1 MGEDQFAQTA
11 LVKAVQGA
19 IAVQPQQSGDLRV
32 ATPGGVFQVRWDDN
46 ASASALGQLAFF
58 GEFLEVSQLFDRW
71 VESCPL
77 EYTSPNAP
85 EVRDVLGTWLLSILD
100 GQRRY
105 AHINGLRGDAVAPQ
119 ILAMTRIISD
129 ESLRRALKA
138 LAPSIDKNCTEDERI
153 KRQAQL
159 DTSTAWMDTVLREST
174 FAALGTDWILD
185 CDTTVKLLYGNQD
198 GAEIGYNPTKPGRPS
213 HNIHTYWVA
222 NLRLVLDAEVK
233 GGKTQPAK
241 YSLPGLMRLLLALP
255 PEKRPQLVRG
265 DSAFGNEPVMAELEA
280 IGQAYLTKLRQTAG
294 VKRLIERNW
303 SRQDWQDVGQGSEA
317 VEAQLKLSGW
327 SRARRV
333 VVVRSPVKTNSKVS
347 PGIKTLTSAVEDVTN
362 KKAKRQKNLDFE
374 NTEPV
379 KRWDYAVLV
388 TNANYELTA
397 ISQLYRDRADCENG
411 FDELKN
417 QWGWG
422 GYTTQDLERCNLC
435 ARAVALIYNWWSWY
449 VRLAHPATR
458 LEAITSRPLLLAG
471 VARLTEHAGQSRILL
486 TLTHAAGDLIKSM
499 VTNVRKGLD
508 TILATAPQLTK
519 RERWAA
525 LVRYIVERILAA
537 KPKKSDQPTL
547 IPSNFSPPLIP
558 ATG

>member
-1 MGEDQFAQTA
+1 MGEDKFPQTA
-11 LVKAVQGA
+11 LANAVQGA
-19 IAVQPQQSGDLRV
+19 IAVLPKQSADLRV
-32 ATPGGVFQVRWDDN
+32 ATPGGVFQVRWDEN

-58 GEFLEVSQLFDRW
+58 GEFLQVPELFERW
-71 VESCPL
+71 VKSCPL

-85 EVRDVLGTWLLSILD
+85 QVCDVLGTWLLSILD

-119 ILAMTRIISD
+119 ILGMSRIISD

-138 LAPSIDKNCTEDERI
+138 LAPSVGKNCTKEERL
-153 KRQAQL
+153 KAQAQL
-159 DTSTAWMDTVLREST
+159 DKSTAWMDAALREST
-174 FAALGTDWILD
+174 FEALSTDWILD
-185 CDTTVKLLYGNQD
+185 CDVTVKLLFGHQD

-213 HNIHTYWVA
+213 HNLHTYWVA

-233 GGKTQPAK
+233 GGKTHPAK
-241 YSLPGLMRLLLALP
+241 YSLPGLMRLLNALP
-255 PEKRPQLVRG
+255 PQKRPQLVRG
-265 DSAFGNEPVMAELEA
+265 DSAFGNDPVLTELES
-280 IGQAYLTKLRQTAG
+280 IEQMYLTKLRQTAG

-303 SRQDWQDVGQGSEA
+303 ARQDWQDVGQGSQA

-327 SRARRV
+327 SHARRV
-333 VVVRSPVKTNSKVS
+333 VVVRSAPKDKPV
-347 PGIKTLTSAVEDVTN
+347 TLEVVTG
-362 KKAKRQKNLDFE
+362 KKAKRQQSLDLNE
-374 NTEPV
+374 TDPV

-388 TNANYELTA
+388 TNSNYQLKA
-397 ISQLYRDRADCENG
+397 IGQLYRDRADCENG

-499 VTNVRKGLD
+499 VANVRKGLD

-519 RERWAA
+519 PERWKA
-525 LVRYIVERILAA
+525 LVRYIVEKIIST
-537 KPKKSDQPTL
+537 KPKNYAQPMQPTNL
-547 IPSNFSPPLIP
+547 WQSLIP

>member
-1 MGEDQFAQTA
+1 MGEEKFEQTA
-11 LVKAVQGA
+11 LVKAVEGA

-32 ATPGGVFQVRWDDN
+32 ATPGGVFQVRWDEN

-58 GEFLEVSQLFDRW
+58 GEFLEVSGLFEHW
-71 VESCPL
+71 VKSCPL
-77 EYTSPNAP
+77 HYTSPNAP

-138 LAPSIDKNCTEDERI
+138 LAPSVSKNCTEDEQL

-159 DTSTAWMDTVLREST
+159 DKSTDWMDAALREST
-174 FAALGTDWILD
+174 YDALSTDWILD

-241 YSLPGLMRLLLALP
+241 YSLPGLMRLLKALP

-265 DSAFGNEPVMAELEA
+265 DTAFGNDPVMVELES
-280 IGQAYLTKLRQTAG
+280 IGQKYLTKLRQTAG

-317 VEAQLKLSGW
+317 VEAQLKLAGW
-327 SRARRV
+327 AHARRV
-333 VVVRSPVKTNSKVS
+333 VVVRSPLKAK
-347 PGIKTLTSAVEDVTN
+347 PAAVQGLAG
-362 KKAKRQKNLDFE
+362 KKAKRQKNFDFE
-374 NTEPV
+374 DTDPL
-379 KRWDYAVLV
+379 KCWDYAVLV
-388 TNANYELTA
+388 TNSSFEIKA
-397 ISQLYRDRADCENG
+397 IGQLYRDRADCENG

-422 GYTTQDLERCNLC
+422 GYTTQDLERCNLS
-435 ARAVALIYNWWSWY
+435 ARAVALTYNWWSWY
-449 VRLAHPATR
+449 VRLAHPSTR

-471 VARLTEHAGQSRILL
+471 VARLTQHAGQSRLLL

-499 VTNVRKGLD
+499 VANVRKGLD

-519 RERWAA
+519 RERWTA
-525 LVRYIVERILAA
+525 LVRYIVEKIIDA
-537 KPKKSDQPTL
+537 KPKNDVQPTL
-547 IPSNFSPPLIP
+547 MQSNCSQPILP

>member
-1 MGEDQFAQTA
+1 MGEEKFAQTA

-19 IAVQPQQSGDLRV
+19 LAVLPQQIADLRV
-32 ATPGGVFQVRWDDN
+32 ATPGGVFQVRWDEN

-58 GEFLEVSQLFDRW
+58 GEFLEVAQLFERW
-71 VESCPL
+71 VASCPL

-119 ILAMTRIISD
+119 ILGMTRIISD

-138 LAPSIDKNCTEDERI
+138 LAPSIGKNCTEEERL
-153 KRQAQL
+153 KRQTQL
-159 DTSTAWMDTVLREST
+159 DKSTAWMDAALREST
-174 FAALGTDWILD
+174 FEALSTDWILD
-185 CDTTVKLLYGNQD
+185 CDTTVKLLFGHQD

-213 HNIHTYWVA
+213 HNIHTYWIA

-233 GGKTQPAK
+233 GGKTHPAK
-241 YSLPGLMRLLLALP
+241 YSLPGLIRLLKALP
-255 PEKRPQLVRG
+255 PEKRPRLVRG
-265 DSAFGNEPVMAELEA
+265 DSAFGNDPVLTALEL
-280 IGQAYLTKLRQTAG
+280 ITQMYLTKLRQTAG

-317 VEAQLKLSGW
+317 VEAQLKLEGW
-327 SRARRV
+327 SHARRV
-333 VVVRSPVKTNSKVS
+333 VVVRSPVKEKPV
-347 PGIKTLTSAVEDVTN
+347 TLEAAKG
-362 KKAKRQKNLDFE
+362 KKAKRQQNLDLSD
-374 NTEPV
+374 TDPV
-379 KRWDYAVLV
+379 KRWDYCVLV
-388 TNANYELTA
+388 TNSNYEIKA
-397 ISQLYRDRADCENG
+397 IGQLYRDRADCENG

-422 GYTTQDLERCNLC
+422 GYTTQDLERCNLS

-449 VRLAHPATR
+449 VRLANPATR

-471 VARLTEHAGQSRILL
+471 VARLTEHAGQSRLLL
-486 TLTHAAGDLIKSM
+486 TLTHAAGHLIKSM
-499 VTNVRKGLD
+499 VANVRQGLD
-508 TILATAPQLTK
+508 TILATAPQLAK
-519 RERWAA
+519 PERWKA
-525 LVRYIVERILAA
+525 LVRYIVEKILAT
-537 KPKKSDQPTL
+537 KPKSYVPSAL
-547 IPSNFSPPLIP
+547 GASNFSQPLIA

>member
-1 MGEDQFAQTA
+1 MGEEKFEQTA
-11 LVKAVQGA
+11 LVKAVEGA

-32 ATPGGVFQVRWDDN
+32 ATPGGVFQVRWDEN

-58 GEFLEVSQLFDRW
+58 GEFLEVSGLFEHW
-71 VESCPL
+71 VKSCPL
-77 EYTSPNAP
+77 HYTSPNAP

-138 LAPSIDKNCTEDERI
+138 LAPSVSKNCTEDEQL

-159 DTSTAWMDTVLREST
+159 DKSTAWMDAALREST
-174 FAALGTDWILD
+174 YAALSTDWILD

-241 YSLPGLMRLLLALP
+241 YSLPGLMRLLKALP

-265 DSAFGNEPVMAELEA
+265 DTAFGNDPVMVELES
-280 IGQAYLTKLRQTAG
+280 IGQKYLTKLRQTAG

-317 VEAQLKLSGW
+317 VEAQLKLAGW
-327 SRARRV
+327 AHARRV
-333 VVVRSPVKTNSKVS
+333 VVVRSP
-347 PGIKTLTSAVEDVTN
+347 L
-362 KKAKRQKNLDFE
+362 KAKPAAVQGLAGKKSKRQENFDFE
-374 NTEPV
+374 DTDPL

-388 TNANYELTA
+388 TNSNYELKA
-397 ISQLYRDRADCENG
+397 IGQLYRDRADCENG

-422 GYTTQDLERCNLC
+422 GYTTQDLERCNLS
-435 ARAVALIYNWWSWY
+435 ARAVALTYNWWSWY
-449 VRLAHPATR
+449 VRLAHPSTR

-471 VARLTEHAGQSRILL
+471 VARLTQHAGQSRLLL

-499 VTNVRKGLD
+499 VANVRKGLD

-519 RERWAA
+519 RERWTA
-525 LVRYIVERILAA
+525 LVRYIVEKIIDA
-537 KPKKSDQPTL
+537 KPKNDVQPTL
-547 IPSNFSPPLIP
+547 MQSNFPQPLLP